1 MRPNPSQPRPLDP
14 TADKRQRTW
23 SQYMHLLG
31 LLAAMPGV
39 TAISL
44 IATLAMW
51 LIRKDESEFVDDHGR
66 EAVNFQISIF
76 IYSVIGALF
85 SVITVGFGA
94 PVAAV
99 AIGGLTLYGGIRAA
113 QAAGR
118 SEYFRYPMCI
128 RFLTT
133 PADAPASVSTPY

>member
-14 TADKRQRTW
+14 FADKRQRTW
-23 SQYMHLLG
+23 SQSMHLLG
-31 LLAAMPGV
+31 LLAALPGV
-39 TAISL
+39 TAVSL

-76 IYSVIGALF
+76 IYSMIGALF

-99 AIGGLTLYGGIRAA
+99 AIGALTLWGGIRAA
-113 QAAGR
+113 QAAGK

-128 RFLTT
+128 RFLSPPTE
-133 PADAPASVSTPY
+133 ASTAYSPPY